1 MKPPIC
7 VYPAVRCTV
16 LHRLSVWAGVYFLLF
31 APFSAE
37 AGAQASVRPALTIS
51 FADGGSVTF
60 RTDRDLFHPV
70 GVFPGETTSMQ
81 LVVPKNLANTHL
93 SIGALDGGAV
103 TEDVIIGADGT
114 ASITFQAGTQ
124 PGLYRLLASAVGKTA
139 MLQFWV
145 FDAANPESNPPV
157 VVRTPSAN

>member
-1 MKPPIC
+1 M
-7 VYPAVRCTV
+7 RFTV
-16 LHRLSVWAGVYFLLF
+16 LHKLSVLAGIYVIAF
-31 APFSAE
+31 APFSVE
-37 AGAQASVRPALTIS
+37 ASAQVNTRAALTIS
-51 FADGGSVTF
+51 FADGASVTF
-60 RTDRDLFHPV
+60 RTDRDLFYPV
-70 GVFPGETTSMQ
+70 GVFPGETASMQ
-81 LVVPKNLANTHL
+81 LVVPPSLANTHL